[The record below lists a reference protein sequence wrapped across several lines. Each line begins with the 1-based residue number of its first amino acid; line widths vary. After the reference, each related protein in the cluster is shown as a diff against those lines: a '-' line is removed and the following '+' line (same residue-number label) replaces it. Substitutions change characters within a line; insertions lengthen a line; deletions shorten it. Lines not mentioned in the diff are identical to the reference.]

1 MIKRLCI
8 IGVGLIGGSL
18 ALSLKKAKYCEK
30 IIGCGLEQSQLER
43 AISLDVIDEFSLNVK
58 EAVKDADMVLLSV
71 PIRAIESILNDIKSE
86 LGPGCIVTDTGSAK
100 GSVIELV
107 RKASNNSKL
116 LSNFVPGHPIAGGEK
131 STVEAAVDNL
141 FYNKKVVLTPIKE
154 TGYRAI
160 DTTRKMWQI
169 IGANVEIMDFQE
181 HDNVFAATSHLPHL
195 LAYSL
200 INTLS
205 NSSYDDSIF
214 EYTASGFKSFSRIA
228 SSDPI
233 MWRDICLD
241 NKVAILSSLE
251 NYEESFLA
259 LKNAIQSEDMDKIQQ
274 TFENAKMI
282 RDNNVHD

>member
-1 MIKRLCI
+1 
-8 IGVGLIGGSL
+8 
-18 ALSLKKAKYCEK
+18 
-30 IIGCGLEQSQLER
+30 LER

-58 EAVKDADMVLLSV
+58 EAVKGADMVLLSV

-107 RKASNNSKL
+107 RKASNSKL

-181 HDNVFAATSHLPHL
+181 HDSVFAATSHLPHL

-228 SSDPI
+228 SSDPV